1 LDFGFLIQFRI
12 LSQNP
17 KSKIQNK
24 KMANVAIIGAQW
36 GDEGKG
42 KIVDLF
48 TQDADIVV
56 RFQGGNNAGHTLVV
70 DGKKTVLHLIPSG
83 ALHPDKLCVIGN
95 GVVVD
100 PEVLL
105 DEIAGLKDNGCLLDD
120 SMLCISEKAHLI
132 MPYHKA
138 IDQARERLRGEGM
151 IGTTGRGIGPAYEDK
166 VARVGIRFVDLLE
179 EETFEEKLQR
189 NIEEKNIYLKAI
201 LKEKTLNF
209 KKIYDRYGDYREKLK
224 TYVTNTGLLLD
235 QEIRAGK
242 RVLFEG
248 AQGTLLD
255 VDHGTYPFVTSSNTV
270 AGGVSSGTGVGPR
283 HIHQVIG
290 ISKAYT
296 TRVGSGP
303 FPTEL
308 HGREGEILKREGVE
322 FGATTGRPRRCGWFD
337 AVAVRH
343 AVRVNGITGLALTKL
358 DVLTGFKE
366 IPICVAY
373 RYGGKDH
380 NEFSASI
387 RAMQNAQPVLEK
399 MDGWDEALTGVRKFS
414 DLPANAQKYVR
425 RIEEIL
431 ETEVILV
438 SVGPG
443 REQTVMLKNPFSS

>member
-1 LDFGFLIQFRI
+1 
-12 LSQNP
+12 
-17 KSKIQNK
+17 
-24 KMANVAIIGAQW
+24 MANVAIIGAQW

-48 TQDADIVV
+48 TDDADIVV

-83 ALHPDKLCVIGN
+83 ALHPNKLCIIGN

-105 DEIAGLKDNGCLLDD
+105 EEIAALKRQGHFIDD
-120 SMLCISEKAHLI
+120 AQLRISEEAHLI

-166 VARVGIRFVDLLE
+166 VARVGIRLIDLLE
-179 EETFEEKLQR
+179 EETFQEKLQR

-201 LKEKTLNF
+201 LKEKTLDFNKLHDSYSVF
-209 KKIYDRYGDYREKLK
+209 REKLRS
-224 TYVTNTGLLLD
+224 YVTNTGLLLD
-235 QEIRAGK
+235 REMRAGK
-242 RVLFEG
+242 QVLFEG

-270 AGGVSSGTGVGPR
+270 AGGVCSGTGVGPR

-303 FPTEL
+303 FPTEI
-308 HGREGEILKREGVE
+308 HGAEGEILKREGFE

-337 AVAVRH
+337 AVGVRYAVRM
-343 AVRVNGITGLALTKL
+343 NGITGIALTKL
-358 DVLTGFKE
+358 DVLTGFEK
-366 IPICVAY
+366 IPICTAY
-373 RYGGKDH
+373 RYEGKVLHD
-380 NEFSASI
+380 FPASSKV
-387 RAMQNAQPVLEK
+387 MQNVQPVYEE
-399 MDGWDEALTGVRKFS
+399 MEGWAKPLDDVREFS
-414 DLPANAQKYVR
+414 DLPAPAQQYVR
-425 RIEEIL
+425 RLEEL
-431 ETEVILV
+431 VETEIILV

-443 REQTVMLKNPFSS
+443 REQTILLKNPFHT

>member
-1 LDFGFLIQFRI
+1 
-12 LSQNP
+12 
-17 KSKIQNK
+17 
-24 KMANVAIIGAQW
+24 MANVAIIGAQW

-48 TQDADIVV
+48 TDDADIVV

-83 ALHPDKLCVIGN
+83 ALHPNKLCIIGN

-105 DEIAGLKDNGCLLDD
+105 EEINALKRQGHFMDD
-120 SMLCISEKAHLI
+120 AQLRISEEAHLI

-166 VARVGIRFVDLLE
+166 VARVGIRFIDLLE
-179 EETFEEKLQR
+179 EETFQEKLQR

-209 KKIYDRYGDYREKLK
+209 NQLLDSYSVYRENLRS
-224 TYVTNTGLLLD
+224 YVTNTGLLLD
-235 QEIRAGK
+235 QEMRAGK
-242 RVLFEG
+242 QVLFEG

-270 AGGVSSGTGVGPR
+270 AGGVCSGTGVGPR

-290 ISKAYT
+290 ISKSYT

-303 FPTEL
+303 FPTET
-308 HGREGEILKREGVE
+308 HGHEGETLKREGVE

-343 AVRVNGITGLALTKL
+343 AVRVNSITGIALTKL
-358 DVLTGFKE
+358 DVLTGFKK
-366 IPICVAY
+366 IPICTAY
-373 RYGGKDH
+373 RYDGKVLHD
-380 NEFSASI
+380 FPASLKV
-387 RAMQNAQPVLEK
+387 MQNAQPVYEE
-399 MDGWDEALTGVRKFS
+399 MAGWETLLDDVREFSALPTH
-414 DLPANAQKYVR
+414 AQNYVR
-425 RIEEIL
+425 RLEEL
-431 ETEVILV
+431 VQTEIILV

-443 REQTVMLKNPFSS
+443 REQTILLKNPFHR

>member
-1 LDFGFLIQFRI
+1 
-12 LSQNP
+12 
-17 KSKIQNK
+17 
-24 KMANVAIIGAQW
+24 MANVAIIGAQW

-48 TQDADIVV
+48 THDADIIV

-70 DGKKTVLHLIPSG
+70 DGKKTVLHLVPSG
-83 ALHPDKLCVIGN
+83 ALHPGKLCVIGN

-105 DEIAGLKDNGCLLDD
+105 KEIAGLKQNGWLLDD
-120 SMLCISEKAHLI
+120 ASLRISEEAHLI

-166 VARVGIRFVDLLE
+166 VARIGIRFIDLLE
-179 EETFEEKLQR
+179 EETFQEKLRR

-201 LKEKTLNF
+201 LKEKALDFN
-209 KKIYDRYGDYREKLK
+209 KIHDRYSGYREKLK
-224 TYVTNTGLLLD
+224 TYVIDTGLLLD
-235 QEIRAGK
+235 REIRAGK

-308 HGREGEILKREGVE
+308 HGSEGEILKREGIE

-337 AVAVRH
+337 AVAVRY
-343 AVRVNGITGLALTKL
+343 AVRISGITGLALTKL
-358 DVLTGFKE
+358 DVLTGFKK
-366 IPICVAY
+366 IPMCVAY
-373 RYGGKDH
+373 RYDGKVH
-380 NEFSASI
+380 EEFPASI
-387 RAMQNAQPVLEK
+387 RAMQSAQPILEE
-399 MDGWDEALTGVRKFS
+399 MDGWDTPLTAVRRFS

-425 RIEEIL
+425 RIEKIL

-438 SVGPG
+438 SVGPD
-443 REQTVMLKNPFSS
+443 REQTVMLKNPFEARQ

>member
-1 LDFGFLIQFRI
+1 
-12 LSQNP
+12 
-17 KSKIQNK
+17 
-24 KMANVAIIGAQW
+24 MANVAIIGAQW

-42 KIVDLF
+42 KVVDLF
-48 TQDADIVV
+48 TDDADIVV

-70 DGKKTVLHLIPSG
+70 DGKTTVLHLIPSG
-83 ALHPDKLCVIGN
+83 ALHPNKLCVIGN

-100 PEVLL
+100 AEVLL
-105 DEIAGLKDNGCLLDD
+105 EEITGLKQNGCLLDD
-120 SMLCISEKAHLI
+120 SLLRISEEAHLI

-138 IDQARERLRGEGM
+138 IDLARERLRGKGK

-166 VARVGIRFVDLLE
+166 VARVGIRFIDLLE
-179 EETFEEKLQR
+179 EETFQAKLR
-189 NIEEKNIYLKAI
+189 HNIEEKNIYFKAI
-201 LKEKTLNF
+201 LNEKALDFHQIHN
-209 KKIYDRYGDYREKLK
+209 RYAAYRERLRS
-224 TYVTNTGLLLD
+224 YVTNTGLLLD
-235 QEIRAGK
+235 RAMRAGK

-255 VDHGTYPFVTSSNTV
+255 VDHGTYPYVTSSSTV
-270 AGGVSSGTGVGPR
+270 TGGALSGAGIGPQ

-308 HGREGEILKREGVE
+308 FGAEGETLKREGVE

-337 AVAVRH
+337 AVGVRH
-343 AVRVNGITGLALTKL
+343 AVRVNGITGIALTKL
-358 DVLTGFKE
+358 DVLTGFKK
-366 IPICVAY
+366 IPICNAY
-373 RYGGKDH
+373 RCDGELH
-380 NEFSASI
+380 HEMSASL
-387 RAMQNAQPVLEK
+387 RVMGLAQPVLEE
-399 MDGWDEALTGVRKFS
+399 MDGWDEPLSNVRKFA
-414 DLPANAQKYVR
+414 DLPKNAQKYVR

-443 REQTVMLKNPFSS
+443 REQTVILKNPFEQ

>member
-1 LDFGFLIQFRI
+1 
-12 LSQNP
+12 
-17 KSKIQNK
+17 
-24 KMANVAIIGAQW
+24 MANVAIIGAQW

-48 TQDADIVV
+48 AEDADIVV

-70 DGKKTVLHLIPSG
+70 DGKTTVLHLIPSG
-83 ALHPDKLCVIGN
+83 ALHPNKLCVIGN

-105 DEIAGLKDNGCLLDD
+105 EEITALKGQGHFMDD
-120 SMLCISEKAHLI
+120 AQLRISEEAHLI

-166 VARVGIRFVDLLE
+166 VARVGIRLIDLLE
-179 EETFEEKLQR
+179 EETFQEKLQR

-201 LKEKTLNF
+201 LKEKTLDFN
-209 KKIYDRYGDYREKLK
+209 KLHDSYSVYRDKLK
-224 TYVTNTGLLLD
+224 SYVTDTSLLLD
-235 QEIRAGK
+235 REMRAGK
-242 RVLFEG
+242 QVLFEG

-270 AGGVSSGTGVGPR
+270 AGGVCNGAGIGPR
-283 HIHQVIG
+283 HIHQIIG

-303 FPTEL
+303 FPTEV
-308 HGREGEILKREGVE
+308 HGSDGETLKREGFE

-337 AVAVRH
+337 AVGLRH
-343 AVRVNGITGLALTKL
+343 AVRMNGITGVALTKL
-358 DVLTGFKE
+358 DVLTGFKK
-366 IPICVAY
+366 IPICTDY
-373 RYGGKDH
+373 RSSGKILHD
-380 NEFSASI
+380 FPASFKV
-387 RAMQNAQPVLEK
+387 MQNAQPVYEEMEGWEK
-399 MDGWDEALTGVRKFS
+399 PLDDVRSFS
-414 DLPANAQKYVR
+414 GLPTQAQKYVR
-425 RIEEIL
+425 RLEEII
-431 ETEVILV
+431 ETEIILV

-443 REQTVMLKNPFSS
+443 RDQTILLKSPFKN

>member
-1 LDFGFLIQFRI
+1 
-12 LSQNP
+12 
-17 KSKIQNK
+17 
-24 KMANVAIIGAQW
+24 MANVAIIGAQW

-48 TQDADIVV
+48 TQDADVIV

-83 ALHPDKLCVIGN
+83 ALHPNKLCVISN

-100 PEVLL
+100 PEVLIE
-105 DEIAGLKDNGCLLDD
+105 EIHSLKAQGHLGDDALLR
-120 SMLCISEKAHLI
+120 ISEEAHLI

-166 VARVGIRFVDLLE
+166 VARVGIRFIDLLE
-179 EETFEEKLQR
+179 EDTFREKLQH
-189 NIEEKNIYLKAI
+189 NIEEKNIYLRAI
-201 LKEKTLNF
+201 LKEKTLDFNA
-209 KKIYDRYGDYREKLK
+209 IHDGYLAYREKLK
-224 TYVTNTGLLLD
+224 PYVTNTSLLLD
-235 QEIRAGK
+235 AQIRAGK
-242 RVLFEG
+242 KVMFEG

-270 AGGVSSGTGVGPR
+270 AGNVCSGAGIGPR
-283 HIHQVIG
+283 QIHQVVG

-308 HGREGEILKREGVE
+308 FGAAGETLKREGVE

-343 AVRVNGITGLALTKL
+343 AVRINGITGIALTKL
-358 DVLTGFKE
+358 DVLTGFE
-366 IPICVAY
+366 RIPICTAY
-373 RYGGKDH
+373 SFSGKSLA
-380 NEFSASI
+380 EFPASLKI
-387 RAMQNAQPVLEK
+387 MQGLEPIYEE
-399 MDGWDEALTGVRKFS
+399 MEGWREPLTEVKKFS
-414 DLPANAQKYVR
+414 DLPVNAQNYVR

-431 ETEVILV
+431 ETEIILV

-443 REQTVMLKNPFSS
+443 REQTVVLKNPFEENR